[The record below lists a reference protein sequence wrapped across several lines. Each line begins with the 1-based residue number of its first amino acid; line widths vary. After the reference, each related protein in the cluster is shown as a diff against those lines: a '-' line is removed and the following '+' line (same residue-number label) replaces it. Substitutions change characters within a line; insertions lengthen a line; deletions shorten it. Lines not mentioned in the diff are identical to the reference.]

1 MIDNQ
6 YPYNY
11 PAYIANDSLR
21 QAEEQR
27 KNWEQQKKIG
37 DMVRAVR
44 DYFNAARDIAPEYRQ
59 QAAGACCAEI
69 VAQIALERRRN
80 GGQQWQ

>member
-6 YPYNY
+6 YPYNH
-11 PAYIANDSLR
+11 PAYIANDSLG

-27 KNWEQQKKIG
+27 KYWEQQKKIG

-59 QAAGACCAEI
+59 QAGVCCAEI